1 MYKLSKTN
9 RTVYLASLFFYNF
22 ARVLPHAILTV
33 ILLNKGLTV
42 SQIAIVQSFYMLAAI
57 MFEFPSGFL
66 TDIWSEKI
74 MYQLSLVLIGISYFI
89 ILFTNNYYLLC
100 LSWFIYG
107 MSAASMS
114 GSLDS
119 YFIRRAENKHEIKG
133 INVLINRSTLYSGLI
148 GGGLGSFLYEIL
160 SEQIYILSL
169 LLIISSFIL
178 ITFGFHAENSEENNE
193 MTSSES
199 LKKIITELKNIK
211 YQNKLIIIIGL
222 YGIFQIIS
230 QLFYQFW
237 QVSFLDKEF
246 SKTYFGLL
254 YVLFQIIAI
263 FSNAL
268 FSRHNF
274 SNSLIPL
281 TITLSGALLISIF
294 TPDKI
299 LFLIFII
306 IFLIPFNVYN
316 NQLIVNIQKESD
328 SNIVASVISLASTV
342 SSIIS
347 MIVLWII
354 GILNNYFE
362 FWFVEVVLIAIF
374 IILSLFLLIL
384 YSHQK
389 KLD

>member
-9 RTVYLASLFFYNF
+9 RTVYLASLFLYNF

-148 GGGLGSFLYEIL
+148 GGGLVRFFMKFFLNRSTFSL
-160 SEQIYILSL
+160 SYWLSHHSYWL
-169 LLIISSFIL
+169 PSDFMQRI
-178 ITFGFHAENSEENNE
+178 
-193 MTSSES
+193 
-199 LKKIITELKNIK
+199 LKKIMKWLLQKALR
-211 YQNKLIIIIGL
+211 KLL
-222 YGIFQIIS
+222 R
-230 QLFYQFW
+230 
-237 QVSFLDKEF
+237 
-246 SKTYFGLL
+246 
-254 YVLFQIIAI
+254 
-263 FSNAL
+263 N
-268 FSRHNF
+268 
-274 SNSLIPL
+274 
-281 TITLSGALLISIF
+281 
-294 TPDKI
+294 
-299 LFLIFII
+299 
-306 IFLIPFNVYN
+306 
-316 NQLIVNIQKESD
+316 
-328 SNIVASVISLASTV
+328 
-342 SSIIS
+342 
-347 MIVLWII
+347 
-354 GILNNYFE
+354 
-362 FWFVEVVLIAIF
+362 
-374 IILSLFLLIL
+374 
-384 YSHQK
+384 
-389 KLD
+389 

>member
-1 MYKLSKTN
+1 MK
-9 RTVYLASLFFYNF
+9 FF
-22 ARVLPHAILTV
+22 L
-33 ILLNKGLTV
+33 
-42 SQIAIVQSFYMLAAI
+42 
-57 MFEFPSGFL
+57 
-66 TDIWSEKI
+66 
-74 MYQLSLVLIGISYFI
+74 
-89 ILFTNNYYLLC
+89 
-100 LSWFIYG
+100 
-107 MSAASMS
+107 
-114 GSLDS
+114 
-119 YFIRRAENKHEIKG
+119 
-133 INVLINRSTLYSGLI
+133 NRSTFSLI
-148 GGGLGSFLYEIL
+148 DY
-160 SEQIYILSL
+160 
-169 LLIISSFIL
+169 LI
-178 ITFGFHAENSEENNE
+178 HAENSEENNE

-199 LKKIITELKNIK
+199 FKKIITELKNIK

-254 YVLFQIIAI
+254 YVLFQIVAI

-274 SNSLIPL
+274 SNLLIPL

-306 IFLIPFNVYN
+306 IFLVPFNVYN

-328 SNIVASVISLASTV
+328 SNIVASVISLAGTV

>member
-9 RTVYLASLFFYNF
+9 RAVYLASLFLYNF

-89 ILFTNNYYLLC
+89 ILLTNNYYLLC

-169 LLIISSFIL
+169 IDYLIIHIDYL
-178 ITFGFHAENSEENNE
+178 R
-193 MTSSES
+193 
-199 LKKIITELKNIK
+199 
-211 YQNKLIIIIGL
+211 
-222 YGIFQIIS
+222 IS
-230 QLFYQFW
+230 CR
-237 QVSFLDKEF
+237 EF
-246 SKTYFGLL
+246 
-254 YVLFQIIAI
+254 
-263 FSNAL
+263 
-268 FSRHNF
+268 
-274 SNSLIPL
+274 
-281 TITLSGALLISIF
+281 
-294 TPDKI
+294 
-299 LFLIFII
+299 
-306 IFLIPFNVYN
+306 
-316 NQLIVNIQKESD
+316 
-328 SNIVASVISLASTV
+328 
-342 SSIIS
+342 
-347 MIVLWII
+347 
-354 GILNNYFE
+354 
-362 FWFVEVVLIAIF
+362 
-374 IILSLFLLIL
+374 
-384 YSHQK
+384 
-389 KLD
+389 

>member
-119 YFIRRAENKHEIKG
+119 YFIRRVENKHEIKG

-160 SEQIYILSL
+160 SEHIYILSL
-169 LLIISSFIL
+169 ID
-178 ITFGFHAENSEENNE
+178 
-193 MTSSES
+193 
-199 LKKIITELKNIK
+199 
-211 YQNKLIIIIGL
+211 Y
-222 YGIFQIIS
+222 
-230 QLFYQFW
+230 
-237 QVSFLDKEF
+237 
-246 SKTYFGLL
+246 
-254 YVLFQIIAI
+254 
-263 FSNAL
+263 
-268 FSRHNF
+268 
-274 SNSLIPL
+274 
-281 TITLSGALLISIF
+281 
-294 TPDKI
+294 
-299 LFLIFII
+299 LIFHVDY
-306 IFLIPFNVYN
+306 LR
-316 NQLIVNIQKESD
+316 
-328 SNIVASVISLASTV
+328 ISCR
-342 SSIIS
+342 
-347 MIVLWII
+347 
-354 GILNNYFE
+354 E
-362 FWFVEVVLIAIF
+362 F
-374 IILSLFLLIL
+374 
-384 YSHQK
+384 
-389 KLD
+389 

>member
-1 MYKLSKTN
+1 
-9 RTVYLASLFFYNF
+9 
-22 ARVLPHAILTV
+22 
-33 ILLNKGLTV
+33 
-42 SQIAIVQSFYMLAAI
+42 
-57 MFEFPSGFL
+57 
-66 TDIWSEKI
+66 

-199 LKKIITELKNIK
+199 FKKIITELKNIK

-230 QLFYQFW
+230 QIFYQFW

-268 FSRHNF
+268 FSRRNF

-281 TITLSGALLISIF
+281 TITLSGALLISVF

-306 IFLIPFNVYN
+306 IFLVPFNVYN

-328 SNIVASVISLASTV
+328 SNIVASVISLAGTV

>member
-9 RTVYLASLFFYNF
+9 RTVYLASLFLYNF

-199 LKKIITELKNIK
+199 FN
-211 YQNKLIIIIGL
+211 
-222 YGIFQIIS
+222 
-230 QLFYQFW
+230 
-237 QVSFLDKEF
+237 
-246 SKTYFGLL
+246 
-254 YVLFQIIAI
+254 QIIAI

-306 IFLIPFNVYN
+306 IFLVPFNVYN

-328 SNIVASVISLASTV
+328 SNIVASVISLAGTV

-362 FWFVEVVLIAIF
+362 FWFVEVVLIGIF

>member
-9 RTVYLASLFFYNF
+9 RTVYLASLFLYNF

-178 ITFGFHAENSEENNE
+178 IT
-193 MTSSES
+193 
-199 LKKIITELKNIK
+199 
-211 YQNKLIIIIGL
+211 GL

-230 QLFYQFW
+230 QIFYQFW

-254 YVLFQIIAI
+254 YVLFQIVAI

-281 TITLSGALLISIF
+281 TITLSGALLISVF

-306 IFLIPFNVYN
+306 IFLVPFNVYN

-328 SNIVASVISLASTV
+328 SNIVASVISLAGTV

-362 FWFVEVVLIAIF
+362 FWFVEVVLIGIF